1 MVRLT
6 EDFLSYFCFGLQ
18 EDYAEMI
25 QGKKKELSEIFLG
38 LTRNNPVMIT
48 YDKNLM
54 PNGAVKS

>member
-1 MVRLT
+1 MT
-6 EDFLSYFCFGLQ
+6 FFLGLQ

-54 PNGAVKS
+54 PTGAVKNVGYI

>member
-25 QGKKKELSEIFLG
+25 QGKKKEHSEIFLG

-48 YDKNLM
+48 CDKNPM